1 MPLPMREKERRTQ
14 GAKSKT
20 KPMVL
25 NPGCTLESFK
35 DLLKYMTARST
46 LTQPQV
52 SDLTDLGENN

>member
-1 MPLPMREKERRTQ
+1 MREKERRTQ